1 MYINLLLEYVTYNFE
16 KTKEKHPNIDDK
28 ILKSALV
35 YRYLHFYHLERDI
48 SMNEILELNDGEI
61 GLLGPGSGCLT
72 WLLEKIF
79 GWINILNSHSVL
91 HDASGRFYDHHKLG
105 RGYTYAISEK
115 YTTKLIK
122 RSPFCGQVS
131 GILYCLCR
139 RLTI

>member
-1 MYINLLLEYVTYNFE
+1 MYIDNLLRFVQYSFQEA
-16 KTKEKHPNIDDK
+16 KEKHPCINDK

-35 YRYLHFYHLERDI
+35 YQYLHCFYFKRDM

-79 GWINILNSHSVL
+79 GWIDILNSHSVL

>member
-1 MYINLLLEYVTYNFE
+1 MFIKLLVEYVTYNFA

-48 SMNEILELNDGEI
+48 SINKILELNNGEI
-61 GLLGPGSGCLT
+61 GLLGPGSGCLI

-79 GWINILNSHSVL
+79 GWIDILNSHSIL
-91 HDASGRFYDHHKLG
+91 HDAFGRFYDHHSLG
-105 RGYTYAISEK
+105 RGYTYALPEK
-115 YTTKLIK
+115 HSTKHMK
-122 RSPFCGQVS
+122 KSPLCGQVT
-131 GILYCLCR
+131 GILYCSLK

>member
-1 MYINLLLEYVTYNFE
+1 MYINILLKHVINNFHI
-16 KTKEKHPNIDDK
+16 TKLKYPYIDDK

-35 YRYLHFYHLERDI
+35 YQYLHYFYFERNI
-48 SMNEILELNDGEI
+48 SINKILELNDGEI
-61 GLLGPGSGCLT
+61 GLLGPGNGCLT

-91 HDASGRFYDHHKLG
+91 HDASGRFYVHHKLG